1 MTDVPVFHQLGK
13 EAIADQNPN
22 QPRKEGERKRLHF
35 QQWRNGRKRN
45 NERNHHDQRGDRR
58 KRCTGPTLDERNFS
72 GSNHVYN
79 QCLRNETFYKPTRL
93 KQGLMIRR
101 VGFENKEQ
109 YSKSNVVKN

>member
-45 NERNHHDQRGDRR
+45 N
-58 KRCTGPTLDERNFS
+58 
-72 GSNHVYN
+72 
-79 QCLRNETFYKPTRL
+79 
-93 KQGLMIRR
+93 
-101 VGFENKEQ
+101 
-109 YSKSNVVKN
+109 